1 MIELFLIWVQ
11 EPAIVSA
18 DCRLSF
24 FIQPGGYKKFHF
36 LSCIISQMKDQPLT
50 PEQREIVKLLKKWKS
65 SLAIAILDQQRLKEQ
80 IQSKKQKGKKV
91 EDQHQATNKKRK

>member
-1 MIELFLIWVQ
+1 
-11 EPAIVSA
+11 
-18 DCRLSF
+18 
-24 FIQPGGYKKFHF
+24 
-36 LSCIISQMKDQPLT
+36 MKDQPLT

-65 SLAIAILDQQRLKEQ
+65 SLVIAILDQQRLKEQ